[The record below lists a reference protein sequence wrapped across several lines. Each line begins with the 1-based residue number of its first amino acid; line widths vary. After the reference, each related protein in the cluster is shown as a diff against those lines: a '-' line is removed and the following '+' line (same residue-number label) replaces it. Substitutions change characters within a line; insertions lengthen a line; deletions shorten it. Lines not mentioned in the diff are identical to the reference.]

1 MIDTAAQMAEQVG
14 SRIERV
20 VFSEEQIATRLEEMG
35 AEIAEYY
42 SSEGRERGELL
53 VLGLLKGSFILL
65 ADLVRNIPIPLQVD
79 FLMASS
85 YGSGTVSSG
94 DVKLLY
100 NPRADMK
107 GRNVLVVEDI
117 IDSGNTLA
125 RLVPLLQNREPA
137 SVEVCALLHKRIV
150 ALDPP
155 ARWVGFDAPK
165 DFLVGYGLD
174 YSENFRH
181 LPFIASLG
189 EPIGGASG

>member
-1 MIDTAAQMAEQVG
+1 MAAGTG
-14 SRIERV
+14 SRVEKV
-20 VFSEEQIATRLEEMG
+20 AFSEERIAARLDTMG
-35 AEIAEYY
+35 AEIAEHYAN
-42 SSEGRERGELL
+42 GQDLL
-53 VLGLLKGSFILL
+53 VLGLLKGSFIFL
-65 ADLVRNIPIPLQVD
+65 ADLVRRIPIPLHVD
-79 FLMASS
+79 FLLASS

-100 NPRADMK
+100 NPQVEMK

-125 RLVPLLQNREPA
+125 RLVPLLLDRGPA

-150 ALDPP
+150 TLDPP
-155 ARWVGFDAPK
+155 VRWVGFDAPR

-181 LPFIASLG
+181 LPFIASLR
-189 EPIGGASG
+189 EDNGGASGRLDG